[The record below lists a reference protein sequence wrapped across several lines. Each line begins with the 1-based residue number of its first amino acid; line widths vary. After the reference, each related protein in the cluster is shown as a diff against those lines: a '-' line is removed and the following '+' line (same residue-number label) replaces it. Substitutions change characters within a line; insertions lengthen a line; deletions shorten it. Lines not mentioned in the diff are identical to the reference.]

1 MDQIYK
7 ATNSNLKINA
17 SNDVDMQT
25 QGNTPGGN
33 LTLTKGNNGI
43 TQDADDGEK
52 DDDVDEK

>member
-1 MDQIYK
+1 MNEIFK

-25 QGNTPGGN
+25 SGNTPGGN
-33 LTLTKGNNGI
+33 LTLTKGKNGI
-43 TQDADDGEK
+43 TPDADDGEK